1 MDFGKTILVF
11 GAGFVVGVYY
21 SSKVHDKRTDD
32 VYSKLKEDTT
42 NLFESASDKLS
53 EGLQCAQAKVSEVVD
68 SIKNNTEQPE
78 IIITEEV

>member
-1 MDFGKTILVF
+1 MDFGKAILVF

-42 NLFESASDKLS
+42 NLFESASDKIS
-53 EGLQCAQAKVSEVVD
+53 DGLKCAQAKVSEVVD
-68 SIKNNTEQPE
+68 NIKNNTEQPE

>member
-42 NLFESASDKLS
+42 NLFESAWDKLS

-78 IIITEEV
+78 ITEEV

>member
-42 NLFESASDKLS
+42 NLFESASDKIS
-53 EGLQCAQAKVSEVVD
+53 EGLQCVQAKVSEVVD

>member
-42 NLFESASDKLS
+42 NLFESASDKIA

>member
-42 NLFESASDKLS
+42 NLFESTSDKIS
-53 EGLQCAQAKVSEVVD
+53 EGLQCAQAKVSEVID

>member
-53 EGLQCAQAKVSEVVD
+53 EGLQYAQAKVSEVVD
-68 SIKNNTEQPE
+68 NIKNNTEQPE